1 LIEST
6 IMIHMPSTWFPRPV
20 AVTILLIA
28 LALGCGR
35 GKSSSG
41 SAPPQSNAPGEARE
55 PAAAEKHDEPSIIRL
70 SEVARQRAS
79 IALVTVQ
86 PRSVSDVLSAPAELQ
101 LNGDRVAIV
110 GPRVAGRVARIA
122 VSMGDRVA
130 VGTVLASIDSP
141 DVGSLLASY
150 TSAQA
155 AESVAQRTY
164 QREQDLFARRI
175 SAEREVLAAE
185 AELARATSER
195 RTVESRLQA
204 LGVALPPAGS
214 ANPAAALLPIRSP
227 IQGTV
232 IDRNAT
238 IGATV
243 GPDTVLFTLADLS
256 TLWLVAK
263 VPETTMRDIRRGD
276 TVTVKVDALPDQ
288 PVSGRVSYIGAT
300 VSDTTRTVDVRID
313 VPNGTGEL
321 KPGMFARAQFATRGT
336 RQLSDQILIPQI
348 AVQELNRKSVVFVPR
363 NDGGFDVRE
372 VTVGASVGD
381 DIEVL
386 SGLKAGDTVV
396 TTGSF
401 TLKSQA
407 VRGEAGESH

>member
-1 LIEST
+1 
-6 IMIHMPSTWFPRPV
+6 MIHMPSTRFPKPV
-20 AVTILLIA
+20 GVAILLTA
-28 LALGCGR
+28 LTVGCGR
-35 GKSSSG
+35 GASSPA
-41 SAPPQSNAPGEARE
+41 SAPPKADAPGEARE
-55 PAAAEKHDEPSIIRL
+55 PAAVQKHDEASIIRL

-79 IALVTVQ
+79 IAVLSVQ

-101 LNGDRVAIV
+101 LNGDRVAMV
-110 GPRVAGRVARIA
+110 GPRAAGRVARID

-130 VGTVLASIDSP
+130 VGTILASIDSP

-164 QREQDLFARRI
+164 QREKDLFARRI

-185 AELARATSER
+185 AELARVTSER

-204 LGVALPPAGS
+204 LGIALSPAGS
-214 ANPAAALLPIRSP
+214 PSPASALLPIRSP

-232 IDRNAT
+232 IERNAT

-243 GPDTVLFTLADLS
+243 GPDTVLFKLADLS

-313 VPNGTGEL
+313 VPNRTGEL

-348 AVQELNRKSVVFVPR
+348 AVQELNRKRVVFVPR
-363 NDGGFDVRE
+363 SDGGFDVRE
-372 VTVGASVGD
+372 VTVGASAGD

>member
-1 LIEST
+1 
-6 IMIHMPSTWFPRPV
+6 MMHMTATWFTKPV
-20 AVTILLIA
+20 AVAVILCTG
-28 LALGCGR
+28 LAAGCGR
-35 GKSSSG
+35 GESPQAN
-41 SAPPQSNAPGEARE
+41 APPDAHVPGNTRE
-55 PAAAEKHDEPSIIRL
+55 PAALETHAEVSVVRL
-70 SEVARQRAS
+70 SDAARQRAT
-79 IALVTVQ
+79 IAVITVQ
-86 PRSVSDVLSAPAELQ
+86 PRSVSDVLSVPAELQ
-101 LNGDRVAIV
+101 LNGDRVAMV

-122 VSMGDRVA
+122 VSMGDRVDA
-130 VGTVLASIDSP
+130 GTVLASIDSP
-141 DVGSLLASY
+141 DVGGLLASY
-150 TSAQA
+150 TGAQA

-164 QREQDLFARRI
+164 QREKDLFARRI

-204 LGVALPPAGS
+204 LDLALPRAGS
-214 ANPAAALLPIRSP
+214 SGPASALLPIRSP

-232 IDRNAT
+232 IERNAV
-238 IGATV
+238 IGAPV
-243 GPDTVLFTLADLS
+243 GPDAVLFTLADLS

-276 TVTVKVDALPDQ
+276 AVTVTVDAVPDR

-313 VPNGTGEL
+313 VPNRTGQL
-321 KPGMFARAQFATRGT
+321 KPGMFARAQLATRGART
-336 RQLSDQILIPQI
+336 EPSNRLLIPQI
-348 AVQELNRKSVVFVPR
+348 AVQELNRKRVVFVPR
-363 NDGGFDVRE
+363 GDGGFDVRE

-386 SGLKAGDTVV
+386 SGLKAGDRIV

>member
-1 LIEST
+1 
-6 IMIHMPSTWFPRPV
+6 MIHMPSTWLPKPV
-20 AVTILLIA
+20 AVAILVTA
-28 LALGCGR
+28 LTVGCGR
-35 GKSSSG
+35 GKASSAG
-41 SAPPQSNAPGEARE
+41 APPQSNPPGEARE
-55 PAAAEKHDEPSIIRL
+55 PAAVEKHDEASIIRL
-70 SEVARQRAS
+70 SAVARQRAA
-79 IALVTVQ
+79 IAVLTVQ
-86 PRSVSDVLSAPAELQ
+86 PRSVGDVLSAPAELQ
-101 LNGDRVAIV
+101 LNGDRVAMV
-110 GPRVAGRVARIA
+110 GPRAAGRVARIA
-122 VSMGDRVA
+122 VSMGDRVV

-155 AESVAQRTY
+155 AESVAHRTY

-195 RTVESRLQA
+195 RTIESRLQA
-204 LGVALPPAGS
+204 LGVALPPAAS
-214 ANPAAALLPIRSP
+214 PSPASALLSIRSP
-227 IQGTV
+227 IPGTV
-232 IDRNAT
+232 IERNAT

-243 GPDTVLFTLADLS
+243 GPDTVLFKLADLA

-300 VSDTTRTVDVRID
+300 VSDTTRTVDVRIE
-313 VPNGTGEL
+313 VPNRTGQL
-321 KPGMFARAQFATRGT
+321 KPGMFARARLATRGA
-336 RQLSDQILIPQI
+336 RERSDRLLIPQI
-348 AVQELNRKSVVFVPR
+348 AVQELNRKRVVFVPR
-363 NDGGFDVRE
+363 SDGGFDVRE

-386 SGLKAGDTVV
+386 SGLNAGDTIV
-396 TTGSF
+396 TAGSF

-407 VRGEAGESH
+407 VRGQAGESH

>member
-1 LIEST
+1 MTQMTST
-6 IMIHMPSTWFPRPV
+6 SLTRSV
-20 AVTILLIA
+20 AVAAILCTGLPI
-28 LALGCGR
+28 GCGR
-35 GKSSSG
+35 GTPSTS
-41 SAPPQSNAPGEARE
+41 SAPPDARAPGGSRE
-55 PAAAEKHDEPSIIRL
+55 PPTGAKHDETSVVRL
-70 SEVARQRAS
+70 SDAARQRAA
-79 IALVTVQ
+79 IAVVTVQ
-86 PRSVSDVLSAPAELQ
+86 ARAASEILSAPAELQ
-101 LNGDRVAIV
+101 LNGDRVAMV
-110 GPRVAGRVARIA
+110 GPRVTGRVARID

-130 VGTVLASIDSP
+130 VGTMLASIDSP

-150 TSAQA
+150 ASAQA

-164 QREQDLFARRI
+164 QREKDLFARRV

-185 AELARATSER
+185 AELAAASSAR

-204 LGVALPPAGS
+204 LGVAPPQAGPPG
-214 ANPAAALLPIRSP
+214 PASPLLPIRSP

-232 IDRNAT
+232 IERNAT
-238 IGATV
+238 TGAPV
-243 GPDTVLFTLADLS
+243 GPDTVLFKLADLS

-263 VPETTMRDIRRGD
+263 VPETAVRDIRRGD
-276 TVTVKVDALPDQ
+276 SMTVKVDAFPDQ
-288 PVSGRVSYIGAT
+288 PVAGRVSYIGAT

-313 VPNGTGEL
+313 VPNRTGQL
-321 KPGMFARAQFATRGT
+321 KPGMYARAQLATRDAVE
-336 RQLSDQILIPQI
+336 RPNRILIPQI
-348 AVQELNRKSVVFVPR
+348 AVQELNRKRVVFVPR
-363 NDGGFDVRE
+363 GDGAFDVRE

-386 SGLKAGDTVV
+386 SGLKAGDTIV

>member
-1 LIEST
+1 
-6 IMIHMPSTWFPRPV
+6 MIHMTSTWFTKPVTV
-20 AVTILLIA
+20 AVILFTG
-28 LALGCGR
+28 LAVGCGR
-35 GKSSSG
+35 ETSSTA
-41 SAPPQSNAPGEARE
+41 SAPRDAPAPGETA
-55 PAAAEKHDEPSIIRL
+55 PAAPEKHDEASVVRL
-70 SEVARQRAS
+70 SEAARQRAT
-79 IALVTVQ
+79 IVVVTVQ
-86 PRSVSDVLSAPAELQ
+86 PRSVSGALTAPAELQ
-101 LNGDRVAIV
+101 LNGDRVAMV

-122 VSMGDRVA
+122 VSMGDRIA

-155 AESVAQRTY
+155 AESVAERTH
-164 QREQDLFARRI
+164 QREKDLFARRI

-185 AELARATSER
+185 ADLARAIAER
-195 RTVESRLQA
+195 RTVESRLEA

-214 ANPAAALLPIRSP
+214 PSRASALLPIRSP

-232 IDRNAT
+232 IERNAT
-238 IGATV
+238 IGAPV
-243 GPDTVLFTLADLS
+243 GADTVLFKLADLS

-276 TVTVKVDALPDQ
+276 SVTVRVDALPDE

-300 VSDTTRTVDVRID
+300 VSDVTRTVDVRID
-313 VPNGTGEL
+313 VPNRTGQL
-321 KPGMFARAQFATRGT
+321 KPGMFAHAQFATRGA
-336 RQLSDQILIPQI
+336 RERSDHILIPQI
-348 AVQELNRKSVVFVPR
+348 AVQELNRKHVVFMPR
-363 NDGGFDVRE
+363 GDAGFDIRE
-372 VTVGASVGD
+372 VSVGPSVGD

-386 SGLKAGDTVV
+386 TGLKAGDTIV

>member
-1 LIEST
+1 
-6 IMIHMPSTWFPRPV
+6 MIHMTSTSLREPV
-20 AVTILLIA
+20 AVAVILFTGLVI
-28 LALGCGR
+28 GCGR
-35 GKSSSG
+35 GTSSTASATPDAPASG
-41 SAPPQSNAPGEARE
+41 ETRE
-55 PAAAEKHDEPSIIRL
+55 PAAVEKHDEASVVRL
-70 SEVARQRAS
+70 SDAARQRAT
-79 IALVTVQ
+79 IAVVTVQ

-101 LNGDRVAIV
+101 LNGDRVAMV

-130 VGTVLASIDSP
+130 AGAVLASIDSP

-150 TSAQA
+150 ASAQA

-164 QREQDLFARRI
+164 QREKELFARRI

-185 AELARATSER
+185 ADLARATSER

-204 LGVALPPAGS
+204 LDVVLPQASSSGPES
-214 ANPAAALLPIRSP
+214 ALLPIRSP

-232 IDRNAT
+232 IERNAA
-238 IGATV
+238 IGAPV
-243 GPDTVLFTLADLS
+243 GPDAVLFKLADLS

-263 VPETTMRDIRRGD
+263 VPETMMRDIRRGD

-313 VPNGTGEL
+313 VPNRTGQL
-321 KPGMFARAQFATRGT
+321 KPGMFARAQLATRGA
-336 RQLSDQILIPQI
+336 RERSDHILIPQI
-348 AVQELNRKSVVFVPR
+348 GVQELNRKRVVFVPR
-363 NDGGFDVRE
+363 SDGGFDIRE
-372 VTVGASVGD
+372 VAVGASVGD

-386 SGLKAGDTVV
+386 SGLKAGETIV

>member
-1 LIEST
+1 
-6 IMIHMPSTWFPRPV
+6 MIHLPSTRFPKPV
-20 AVTILLIA
+20 GVLILLTA
-28 LALGCGR
+28 LAVGCGR
-35 GKSSSG
+35 GTSSPA
-41 SAPPQSNAPGEARE
+41 SAPARANAPGEARE
-55 PAAAEKHDEPSIIRL
+55 PAAVEKHDEASVIRL

-79 IALVTVQ
+79 IAVVTVQ
-86 PRSVSDVLSAPAELQ
+86 PRLASDVLSAPAELQ
-101 LNGDRVAIV
+101 LNGDRVAMV
-110 GPRVAGRVARIA
+110 GPRAAGRVAGIA
-122 VSMGDRVA
+122 VSMGDRVS
-130 VGTVLASIDSP
+130 VGTVLANIDSP

-150 TSAQA
+150 TGAQA

-164 QREQDLFARRI
+164 QREKDLFARRI

-185 AELARATSER
+185 ADLARATSER

-204 LGVALPPAGS
+204 LGITLSPAGS
-214 ANPAAALLPIRSP
+214 PSPASALLPIRSP
-227 IQGTV
+227 LQGTV
-232 IDRNAT
+232 IERNAT

-243 GPDTVLFTLADLS
+243 GPDTVLFKLADLS

-288 PVSGRVSYIGAT
+288 PVSGRVSYIGAI

-313 VPNGTGEL
+313 VPNRTGEL

-336 RQLSDQILIPQI
+336 RQVSEQILIPQI
-348 AVQELNRKSVVFVPR
+348 AVQELNRKRVVFVPR
-363 NDGGFDVRE
+363 SDGGFDVRE

-381 DIEVL
+381 DIQVL
-386 SGLKAGDTVV
+386 SGLKAGDTIV

>member
-1 LIEST
+1 
-6 IMIHMPSTWFPRPV
+6 MIHMPSTWFPKSV
-20 AVTILLIA
+20 AVAILLTA
-28 LALGCGR
+28 LTAGCGR
-35 GKSSSG
+35 GTSSSESDPPKA
-41 SAPPQSNAPGEARE
+41 SAPGDARE
-55 PAAAEKHDEPSIIRL
+55 AAPAEKHNEASIIRL

-79 IALVTVQ
+79 IAVVTVQ
-86 PRSVSDVLSAPAELQ
+86 PRAVSEVLSAPAELQ
-101 LNGDRVAIV
+101 LNGDRVAMV
-110 GPRVAGRVARIA
+110 GPRVAGRIARIA

-164 QREQDLFARRI
+164 QREKDLFARRI

-195 RTVESRLQA
+195 RTIESRLQA
-204 LGVALPPAGS
+204 VGVALPPAGS
-214 ANPAAALLPIRSP
+214 PSPASALLPIRSP

-232 IDRNAT
+232 IERNAT

-243 GPDTVLFTLADLS
+243 GPDTVLFKLADLS

-313 VPNGTGEL
+313 VPNRTGEL

-348 AVQELNRKSVVFVPR
+348 AVQELNRKRVVFVPR
-363 NDGGFDVRE
+363 SDGGFDVRE

-386 SGLKAGDTVV
+386 SGLKAGDTIV

>member
-1 LIEST
+1 
-6 IMIHMPSTWFPRPV
+6 MIHLPSTGFPKR
-20 AVTILLIA
+20 AGLAILLTA
-28 LALGCGR
+28 LTVGCGR

-41 SAPPQSNAPGEARE
+41 NAPPRANAPGGARE
-55 PAAAEKHDEPSIIRL
+55 PAAAEKHDDASVIRL

-79 IALVTVQ
+79 ISVVTVQ
-86 PRSVSDVLSAPAELQ
+86 PRSASDVLSAPAELQ
-101 LNGDRVAIV
+101 LNGDRVAMV
-110 GPRVAGRVARIA
+110 GPRVVGRVARIA

-130 VGTVLASIDSP
+130 VGTVLATIDSP
-141 DVGSLLASY
+141 DVGSLLASF

-164 QREQDLFARRI
+164 QREKDLFARRI

-195 RTVESRLQA
+195 RSVESRLQA
-204 LGVALPPAGS
+204 LGVALPPDGS
-214 ANPAAALLPIRSP
+214 ASPASAALLPIRSP
-227 IQGTV
+227 IPGTV
-232 IDRNAT
+232 IERTAT

-243 GPDTVLFTLADLS
+243 GPDTVLFKLADLS

-313 VPNGTGEL
+313 VPNRTGEL
-321 KPGMFARAQFATRGT
+321 KPGMFARAQFATRST
-336 RQLSDQILIPQI
+336 RQRSAQILIPQI
-348 AVQELNRKSVVFVPR
+348 AVQELNRKRVVFVPR
-363 NDGGFDVRE
+363 TDGGFDVRE
-372 VTVGASVGD
+372 VTIGASVGD
-381 DIEVL
+381 DLEIL

>member
-1 LIEST
+1 
-6 IMIHMPSTWFPRPV
+6 MIHRPSTSFPKLIGV
-20 AVTILLIA
+20 VTLLMA
-28 LALGCGR
+28 LIVGCGR

-41 SAPPQSNAPGEARE
+41 STPAQSNAPGEARE
-55 PAAAEKHDEPSIIRL
+55 PAAAEKHDGASVIRL
-70 SEVARQRAS
+70 SDVARQRAS
-79 IALVTVQ
+79 IAVVTVQ
-86 PRSVSDVLSAPAELQ
+86 PRSANDVLSAPAELQ
-101 LNGDRVAIV
+101 LNGDRVAMV
-110 GPRVAGRVARIA
+110 GPRVAGRVAGIA

-130 VGTVLASIDSP
+130 VGTVLATIDSP
-141 DVGSLLASY
+141 DVGSLLASF

-164 QREQDLFARRI
+164 QREKDLFARRI

-195 RTVESRLQA
+195 RSVESRLQA
-204 LGVALPPAGS
+204 LGIALPPAGS
-214 ANPAAALLPIRSP
+214 ASPASALLPIRSP

-232 IDRNAT
+232 IERTAT
-238 IGATV
+238 MGATV
-243 GPDTVLFTLADLS
+243 GPDTVLFKLADLS

-263 VPETTMRDIRRGD
+263 VPETTIRDIRRGD

-288 PVSGRVSYIGAT
+288 SVSGRVSYIDAT

-313 VPNGTGEL
+313 VPNRIGEL
-321 KPGMFARAQFATRGT
+321 KPGMFARAQFTTRGT
-336 RQLSDQILIPQI
+336 RQLAAQLLIPQI
-348 AVQELNRKSVVFVPR
+348 AVQELNRKRVVFVPR
-363 NDGGFDVRE
+363 SDGGFDVRE
-372 VTVGASVGD
+372 VTVGATLGD

-386 SGLKAGDTVV
+386 SGLKAGDTIV

-407 VRGEAGESH
+407 VRGEAGESQ

>member
-1 LIEST
+1 
-6 IMIHMPSTWFPRPV
+6 MIHMTSTSSTKAV
-20 AVTILLIA
+20 AVAAILSA
-28 LALGCGR
+28 GLAIGCGR
-35 GKSSSG
+35 GTSSTA
-41 SAPPQSNAPGEARE
+41 SAPPDARAPGPTRE
-55 PAAAEKHDEPSIIRL
+55 PAEVEKHDDASVVRL
-70 SEVARQRAS
+70 SDAARQRAA
-79 IALVTVQ
+79 ITVVTVQ
-86 PRSVSDVLSAPAELQ
+86 PRSVNEVLSAPAELQ
-101 LNGDRVAIV
+101 LNGDRVAMV
-110 GPRVAGRVARIA
+110 GPRVAGRVARID

-150 TSAQA
+150 SSAQA

-164 QREQDLFARRI
+164 QREKDLFARRI

-185 AELARATSER
+185 AALANATSER
-195 RTVESRLQA
+195 RSIESRLQA
-204 LGVALPPAGS
+204 IGVALPPAGS
-214 ANPAAALLPIRSP
+214 TGSTSAQLPIRSP

-232 IDRNAT
+232 LERNAT
-238 IGATV
+238 IGAPV
-243 GPDTVLFTLADLS
+243 GPDTVLFKLADLS

-313 VPNGTGEL
+313 VPNKASQL
-321 KPGMFARAQFATRGT
+321 KPGMFARAQLTSRSASERSVRT
-336 RQLSDQILIPQI
+336 LIPQI
-348 AVQELNRKSVVFVPR
+348 AVQELKGKRVVFVPR
-363 NDGGFDVRE
+363 SDGGFDIRE

-381 DIEVL
+381 DIEIL
-386 SGLKAGDTVV
+386 SGLKTGESIV
-396 TTGSF
+396 TSGSF

-407 VRGEAGESH
+407 VRGEAGESD